1 MIKNNDFCRVK
12 LHCFI
17 LLTFILISF
26 ALPAQKTV
34 SGKRTNHAISL
45 DGMLLETAWDEA
57 ETATDFINN
66 YPNPGVASNFKSEV
80 KFLYDDQ
87 YIYIGAKLTDANP
100 DSIIAFLSERDDY
113 GNADWFGVLIDPYG
127 AGQNGFGFYVTAA
140 GTELDAIIDQTNE
153 DYSWN
158 AVWRS
163 KVKRIAEG
171 WSLEIR
177 IPLTQLRFP
186 KETIQNW
193 RINYIRNIRRNRET
207 SHWSFVDPQQ
217 YGEIAQSGYIKGI
230 ENLGTP
236 LRLSFSPY
244 STMYLEDSYDEN
256 SKSQNWGFRPRFGM
270 DMKVGL
276 SESFTLDATL
286 VPDFGQTV
294 SDRLVL
300 NLSPF
305 EIRYP
310 ENRPFFLEGMD
321 LFGIGDLFYSRRI
334 GAESYLKEQALDSA
348 AIDPNST
355 ISSIPDRAQLINA
368 LKISGRTKGGLG
380 IGVFNAIENRSY
392 LNYRDSAGNDHK
404 ILAHPL
410 SNYNVFVLSQNLKNN
425 ANIAL
430 LNTNVIR
437 PEINVLS
444 NVSTLRGLVFNKSR
458 VYSISANTQ
467 VSVNSSGNKVNVGRS
482 SAISFQKVKG
492 VNQFNIDYYDC
503 DQNYNPTELGFLPR
517 NNFFGFYGRY
527 RWTGYE
533 ATKRLLRRNFS
544 AENTVE
550 YLYKPTKFGYWS
562 VNSEYIVTT
571 KKFLSAG
578 VSLNFYPLGERDFFE
593 SRTFGIPVN
602 FPASFQYGGFYS
614 SDYSKRFALDYY
626 VYHRVFDRKG
636 MSNLDLNI
644 SPRIRIAPK
653 VFTVLSS
660 TVNRYFNN
668 FGYVRVTDTNYTDQI
683 TLGNRERWIVTNS
696 IALDYNFT
704 KTFSLKLRFN
714 HYWQEV
720 SYKSFMELL
729 DDGSYR
735 TSDYSGTDTLGH
747 SYHNTSFNAFTVD
760 FDLRWVVYPGSE
772 IRFVWKY
779 NIYASKNGLDYGYF
793 KTFNNLFDNPY
804 LNSFSVKGLFYIDA
818 GKWFRKK
825 SA

>member
-1 MIKNNDFCRVK
+1 MK
-12 LHCFI
+12 LRLPI

-26 ALPAQKTV
+26 CFLAQKTV
-34 SGKRTNHAISL
+34 SGKRTNHALFL
-45 DGMLLETAWDEA
+45 DGMLLEVAWDEA
-57 ETATDFINN
+57 ETATNFINN
-66 YPNPGVASNFKSEV
+66 YPNPGVESKYKSEV

-87 YIYIGAKLTDANP
+87 YLYIGAKLTDNQP
-100 DSIIAFLSERDDY
+100 DSIMTFLSERDDF

-127 AGQNGFGFYVTAA
+127 AGQNAFGFYVTAA
-140 GTELDAIIDQTNE
+140 GTELDAIINQDEE

-171 WSLEIR
+171 WSVEIR

-186 KETIQNW
+186 KEQIQNW
-193 RINYIRNIRRNRET
+193 RINFVRNIRRNRET
-207 SHWSFVDPQQ
+207 SHWSPVDPQQ
-217 YGEIAQSGYIKGI
+217 YGEIAQSGYITGI
-230 ENLGTP
+230 ENLGNP

-244 STMYLEDSYDEN
+244 STIYMDDSYDEN
-256 SKSQNWGFRPRFGM
+256 TQSQNWEFRPRFGM

-286 VPDFGQTV
+286 IPDFGQTV

-305 EIRYP
+305 EVRYP

-334 GAESYLKEQALDSA
+334 GAESYLKGQALDSA
-348 AIDPNST
+348 TQDPNNRV
-355 ISSIPDRAQLINA
+355 SSVPDRAQLINA

-380 IGVFNAIENRSY
+380 VGVFNALENRSFLEY
-392 LNYRDSAGNDHK
+392 EDSTGSNRK

-425 ANIAL
+425 ANISL

-437 PEINVLS
+437 PEINVIS
-444 NVSTLRGLVFNKSR
+444 NVSILEGLVFNKSK
-458 VYSISANTQ
+458 VFSIAANTKI
-467 VSVNSSGNKVNVGRS
+467 SVNSDGNNIDVGRS
-482 SAISFQKVKG
+482 SFISFRKVKG
-492 VNQFNIDYYDC
+492 VNQFNLDYYDS
-503 DQNYNPTELGFLPR
+503 DEKYNSNEMGFLPR

-527 RWTGYE
+527 EWTGYH

-544 AENTVE
+544 AESTLE
-550 YLYKPTKFGYWS
+550 YLYRPSKLGYLS
-562 VNSEYIVTT
+562 INTEYIITT
-571 KKFLSAG
+571 KKFLTAG
-578 VSLNFYPLGERDFFE
+578 VSLNYYPLGERDFFE
-593 SRTFGIPVN
+593 SRVFGIPVH

-614 SDYSKRFALDYY
+614 SDYSKRFALDYS
-626 VYHRVFDRKG
+626 VYHRIFERKG
-636 MSNLDLNI
+636 MSNLDVNL
-644 SPRIRIAPK
+644 SPRIRITPK
-653 VFTVLSS
+653 IFTIFSS
-660 TVNRYFNN
+660 TVSRYFNN

-683 TLGNRERWIVTNS
+683 ILGNRERWIVTNS
-696 IALDYNFT
+696 IAFDYNFT
-704 KTFSLKLRFN
+704 KTFTLKLRFN

-720 SYKSFMELL
+720 SYRSFLELQEN
-729 DDGSYR
+729 GSTR
-735 TSDYSGTDTLGH
+735 ASAYSGVNSLGQ

-760 FDLRWVVYPGSE
+760 FDLRWVIYPGSE

-793 KTFNNLFDNPY
+793 NTFRNLFDNPY

-818 GKWFRKK
+818 GKWFKK
-825 SA
+825 KAV

>member
-1 MIKNNDFCRVK
+1 MK
-12 LHCFI
+12 LSCHI

-26 ALPAQKTV
+26 SFLAQKSV
-34 SGKRTNHAISL
+34 GGKRTNHAIFL
-45 DGMLLETAWDEA
+45 DGMLLEVAWDEA
-57 ETATDFINN
+57 ETAGDFINN
-66 YPNPGVASNFKSEV
+66 YPNPGVSSKYKSEV

-87 YIYIGAKLTDANP
+87 YIYIGAKLTDNQP

-113 GNADWFGVLIDPYG
+113 GNADWFGALIDPYG
-127 AGQNGFGFYVTAA
+127 AGQNAFGFYVTAA
-140 GTELDAIIDQTNE
+140 GTELDAIINQTEE

-171 WSLEIR
+171 WSIEIR

-186 KETIQNW
+186 KETVQNW
-193 RINYIRNIRRNRET
+193 RINFVRNVRRNRET
-207 SHWSFVDPQQ
+207 SHWSAVDPQQ
-217 YGEIAQSGYIKGI
+217 YGEIAQSGYLKEI

-244 STMYLEDSYDEN
+244 STMYLEDSFDEN
-256 SKSQNWGFRPRFGM
+256 TQSQNWGFRPRFGM

-286 VPDFGQTV
+286 IPDFGQTV

-305 EIRYP
+305 EVRYP

-348 AIDPNST
+348 AQDPNNSIQT
-355 ISSIPDRAQLINA
+355 IPDRAQLINA
-368 LKISGRTKGGLG
+368 LKISGRTKSGLG
-380 IGVFNAIENRSY
+380 IGVFNAIENRSFLHY
-392 LNYRDSAGNDHK
+392 QDSTGSDHR

-425 ANIAL
+425 ANISF
-430 LNTNVIR
+430 LNTNVLR
-437 PEINVLS
+437 PEIGVIS
-444 NVSTLRGLVFNKSR
+444 NVSILEGLVFNKSR
-458 VYSISANTQ
+458 VYGIAANTKI
-467 VSVNSSGNKVNVGRS
+467 SVNSQGNNAIFGRT
-482 SAISFQKVKG
+482 SFLSFRKVKG

-503 DQNYNPTELGFLPR
+503 DDNFNSNELGYLAR
-517 NNFFGFYGRY
+517 NNYLGFYGRY
-527 RWTGYE
+527 KWTGYA

-544 AENTVE
+544 AESNLE
-550 YLYKPTKFGYWS
+550 YLYKPTRLSYLS
-562 VNSEYIVTT
+562 INTEYIITT
-571 KKFLSAG
+571 KKFLSTG
-578 VSLNFYPLGERDFFE
+578 VSLNYYPLGERDFFE
-593 SRTFGIPVN
+593 SRTFGIPVH

-614 SDYSKRFALDYY
+614 SDYSKRFALDFYA
-626 VYHRVFDRKG
+626 YHRIFDRKS

-660 TVNRYFNN
+660 TVNRYFHN

-696 IALDYNFT
+696 IALDYTFT
-704 KTFSLKLRFN
+704 KTFRLKLQFN

-720 SYKSFMELL
+720 SYTSFMRLSE
-729 DDGSYR
+729 DGSYHA
-735 TSDYSGTDTLGH
+735 SHYSGTDYLGQ

-760 FDLRWVVYPGSE
+760 FDLRWVIYPGSE

-793 KTFNNLFDNPY
+793 NTFRNLFDNPY
-804 LNSFSVKGLFYIDA
+804 LNSFSIKALFYIDA

-825 SA
+825 AV

>member
-1 MIKNNDFCRVK
+1 VK
-12 LHCFI
+12 LSYHI

-26 ALPAQKTV
+26 SFLAQKTV
-34 SGKRTNHAISL
+34 SGKKTNHAILL
-45 DGMLLETAWDEA
+45 DGMLLEVAWDEA

-66 YPNPGVASNFKSEV
+66 YPNPGIASRFKSEV

-87 YIYIGAKLTDANP
+87 YIYIGAKLTDNQP

-127 AGQNGFGFYVTAA
+127 SGQNAFGFYVTAA
-140 GTELDAIIDQTNE
+140 GTELDAIINQNEE

-171 WSLEIR
+171 WSIEIR

-186 KETIQNW
+186 KELIQNW
-193 RINYIRNIRRNRET
+193 RINYVRNIRRNRET
-207 SHWSFVDPQQ
+207 SHWSAVDPQQ
-217 YGEIAQSGYIKGI
+217 YGEIAQSGYLKGL
-230 ENLGTP
+230 ENLGNP

-256 SKSQNWGFRPRFGM
+256 TQTQNWGFRPRFGM

-286 VPDFGQTV
+286 IPDFGQTV
-294 SDRLVL
+294 SDRLIL

-305 EIRYP
+305 EVRYP

-334 GAESYLKEQALDSA
+334 GAESYLKEQAIDSA
-348 AIDPNST
+348 AQDPNNR
-355 ISSIPDRAQLINA
+355 ISSIPARAQLINA

-380 IGVFNAIENRSY
+380 IGVFNAIENRSFLHY
-392 LNYRDSAGNDHK
+392 EDSAGNDHK
-404 ILAHPL
+404 VLAHPL

-425 ANIAL
+425 ANISL
-430 LNTNVIR
+430 LNTNVFR
-437 PEINVLS
+437 PEINLVS
-444 NVSTLRGLVFNKSR
+444 NVSTLEGLVFNKSK

-467 VSVNSSGNKVNVGRS
+467 VSINSTGNNVSVGRAS
-482 SAISFQKVKG
+482 SISFQKVKG
-492 VNQFNIDYYDC
+492 VNQFNIDYYDS
-503 DQNYNPTELGFLPR
+503 DNNYNSNELGFLPR
-517 NNFFGFYGRY
+517 NNFLGFYGRY
-527 RWTGYE
+527 RWTGYQ

-544 AENTVE
+544 AESNIE
-550 YLYKPTKFGYWS
+550 YLYKPTKLGYWS
-562 VNSEYIVTT
+562 INSEYIVTT
-571 KKFLSAG
+571 KKFLSTG
-578 VSLNFYPLGERDFFE
+578 VSLNYYPLGERDYFE
-593 SRTFGIPVN
+593 SRTFGIPVH

-614 SDYSKRFALDYY
+614 SDYSKRFALDFYA
-626 VYHRVFDRKG
+626 YHRIFDRKG

-660 TVNRYFNN
+660 TVNRYFHN
-668 FGYVRVTDTNYTDQI
+668 FGYVRVSDTNYTDQI

-696 IALDYNFT
+696 ISLDYTFT
-704 KTFSLKLRFN
+704 KTFRLKLQFN

-720 SYKSFMELL
+720 SYRSFMALS
-729 DDGSYR
+729 DDGSYHA
-735 TSDYSGTDTLGH
+735 SSYSGTDSLGQ

-760 FDLRWVVYPGSE
+760 FDLRWVIYPGSE

-793 KTFNNLFDNPY
+793 NTFRNLFDNPY

-825 SA
+825 IV